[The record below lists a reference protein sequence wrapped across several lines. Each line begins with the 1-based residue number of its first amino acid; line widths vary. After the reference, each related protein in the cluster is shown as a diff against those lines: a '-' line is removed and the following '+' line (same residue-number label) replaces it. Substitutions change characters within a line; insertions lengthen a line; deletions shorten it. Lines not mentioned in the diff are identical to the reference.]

1 MLYKARNEVIKFF
14 HDYSSMISEAK
25 NQVTTGTGLKLR
37 TPKQMLQRLPA
48 ALAQAKEVITHKIY

>member
-1 MLYKARNEVIKFF
+1 MLYKAGNEAIKFF
-14 HDYSSMISEAK
+14 HDYSSMISEGK